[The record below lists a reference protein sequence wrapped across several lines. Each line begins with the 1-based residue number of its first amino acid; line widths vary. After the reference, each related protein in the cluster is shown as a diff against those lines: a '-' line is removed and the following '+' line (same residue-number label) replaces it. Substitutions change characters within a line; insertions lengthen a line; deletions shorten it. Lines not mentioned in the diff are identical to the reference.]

1 MPDSSDIDSALVAKL
16 SGDAQLMAL
25 MTDGVFF
32 DQAPQGATKFV
43 LLSIVDEADFPIFRQ
58 RGFED
63 HTYLVKAV
71 ELSTSGA
78 NVKSAAARIDALLE
92 GGVLVVTGYNV
103 IAMQRIAR
111 IRVTEVD
118 DLDSSIR
125 WQHRGGRY
133 EVVATAV
140 P

>member
-1 MPDSSDIDSALVAKL
+1 MPDSSDIDAALISKL
-16 SGDAQLMAL
+16 SGDAQLTTL
-25 MTDGVFF
+25 MPDGVFF

-43 LLSIVDEADFPIFRQ
+43 LLSIVDEVDLPMFRQ
-58 RGFED
+58 RAFED

-78 NVKSAAARIDALLE
+78 NVKAAAARIDALLE
-92 GGVLVVTGYNV
+92 QGTLTVTGYNTIV
-103 IAMQRIAR
+103 IQRISR
-111 IRVTEVD
+111 LRLTEVD
-118 DLDSSIR
+118 DVDAAIR

-133 EVVATAV
+133 EVVVTA